1 MAANIRAIVEPCS
14 YADPEL
20 QLSRRY
26 TNLSSREV
34 REALI
39 KKGRPAA
46 ELPSERIDANVLNRI
61 NYTLKRIQKGK
72 PLKKIEE
79 PTRSSRT

>member
-1 MAANIRAIVEPCS
+1 VAVDIRAIVEPHL

-20 QLSRRY
+20 RSSRRY

-34 REALI
+34 REDLI

-46 ELPSERIDANVLNRI
+46 ELPSEGTI
-61 NYTLKRIQKGK
+61 
-72 PLKKIEE
+72 
-79 PTRSSRT
+79 